1 MSTIDWI
8 IMFCTIIFIVVYGT
22 YKTRKEQTLNA
33 YLKGNNEN
41 KWWMVCLTVM
51 ATQAS
56 AITFLSVPGQA
67 YADGL
72 GFIQFYFGLPI
83 AMVLICIFFIPIYY
97 KLKVYTA
104 YEYLENRFD
113 VKTRTLTAF
122 LFLIQRS
129 FSTGITLY
137 APSIILSQLLGWG
150 LQFTVLFIG
159 ILVTLYIAAGGS
171 KAISVTHK
179 QQMLVI
185 YLGMFTAFGFL
196 IFYLSKYVSFSE
208 SLQIAGAMGKM
219 QIISDGIN
227 ENGNFNWNDRYN
239 LISGI
244 IGGLFLQLSYF
255 GTDQSQVGRYL
266 TGETARESKLGLI
279 FNGLLKIP
287 VQLFILLLG
296 VLLFV
301 FYQFNQPPVYF
312 NEQAYTQTQNSV
324 YADSLKILESKLSE
338 NINLKSA
345 ELDAFTD
352 QFQKQDADGLKIAL
366 EYLQQSFIAEKE
378 TKQNIN
384 ALITKAN
391 PEITSD
397 NDYVF
402 MHFVMN
408 FLPVGI
414 VGLLFAVIFCA
425 SMGATSSALNA
436 LSATFSVDVYKRFIN
451 RELDEKKHVLISKAS
466 AILFGAFAIGFA
478 LVCSLFDN
486 LIEAVNILGSLF
498 YGTILGVFLTAF
510 LLKTVRSNAV
520 FIAAILTQVCIFY
533 IDFSVRFHWNT
544 PTIKIGYLWYNVIGC
559 LLLMLLAY
567 LLNFV
572 VKDRKPNPNFDR
584 V

>member
-1 MSTIDWI
+1 MSAIDWI
-8 IMFCTIIFIVVYGT
+8 IMFCTIIFIVAYGT

-97 KLKVYTA
+97 KLKVFTA

-113 VKTRTLTAF
+113 VKTRTFTAS
-122 LFLIQRS
+122 LFLIQRA

-159 ILVTLYIAAGGS
+159 ILVTFYIAAGGS

-196 IFYLSKYVSFSE
+196 IYYLSEYVTFSE
-208 SLQIAGAMGKM
+208 SLKIAGAMGKM

-239 LISGI
+239 IISGI

-312 NEQAYTQTQNSV
+312 NEQAYLQTQNSV
-324 YADSLKILESKLSE
+324 YADSLKILESQLSE

-345 ELDAFTD
+345 ELDAYTN
-352 QFQKQDADGLKIAL
+352 QFQKQDAEGLKIAS
-366 EYLQQSFIAEKE
+366 EYLQESFTAEKE

-436 LSATFSVDVYKRFIN
+436 LSATFSVDIYKRFIN
-451 RELDEKKHVLISKAS
+451 RESDEKYYLFVSKVS
-466 AILFGAFAIGFA
+466 TVFFGIFAVGFA
-478 LVCSLFDN
+478 LICSLFDN

-510 LLKTVRSNAV
+510 LLKSVKSNAV
-520 FIAAILTQVCIFY
+520 FIAAILTQLFIFY
-533 IDFSVRFHWNT
+533 MDFSVRFHWNT

-572 VKDRKPNPNFDR
+572 VKDRKPDPNFDR

>member
-1 MSTIDWI
+1 MNTIDWL
-8 IMFCTIIFIVVYGT
+8 IMLGTILFIVLYGM
-22 YKTRKEQTLNA
+22 YKTRRNQNLDSF
-33 YLKGNNEN
+33 LKGNSEN
-41 KWWMVCLTVM
+41 KWWVVCISVM

-83 AMVLICIFFIPIYY
+83 AMVIICIFFIPMYY

-122 LFLIQRS
+122 LFLIQRA

-137 APSIILSQLLGWG
+137 APSIILSQLLGWS
-150 LQFTVLFIG
+150 LHFTVLFIG
-159 ILVTLYIAAGGS
+159 ILVTLYIANGGS

-185 YLGMFTAFGFL
+185 YLGMFTAFGYL
-196 IFYLSKYVSFSE
+196 IYYLSEYVNFSE
-208 SLQIAGAMGKM
+208 SLQIAGVLGKM
-219 QIISDGIN
+219 HIISDGID
-227 ENGNFNWNDRYN
+227 ENGNFNWGNRYN
-239 LISGI
+239 IISGI

-266 TGETARESKLGLI
+266 TGENARESKLGLI

-287 VQLFILLLG
+287 VQLFILLIG

-312 NEQAYTQTQNSV
+312 NEVAYEQTQNSV
-324 YADSLKILESKLSE
+324 YADSLKGLESQLKT
-338 NINLKSA
+338 NILLKEE

-352 QFQKQDADGLKIAL
+352 QFQKHDADGMELASADLKEVYVGERAVKD
-366 EYLQQSFIAEKE
+366 S
-378 TKQNIN
+378 IN
-384 ALITKAN
+384 KLITAVN
-391 PEITSD
+391 PKISSD

-408 FLPVGI
+408 YLPVGI

-451 RELDEKKHVLISKAS
+451 RQISETKHLFISKLS
-466 AILFGAFAIGFA
+466 TILFGAFAIGFA
-478 LVCSLFDN
+478 LICSLFDN

-498 YGTILGVFLTAF
+498 YGTILGIFLTAF
-510 LLKTVRSNAV
+510 ILKKVKGNAV
-520 FIAAILTQVCIFY
+520 FIAAVITQLFIFY
-533 IDFSVRFHWNT
+533 IDFSVRFDWNT
-544 PTIKIGYLWYNVIGC
+544 PTIEVGYLWYNVIAC
-559 LLLMLLAY
+559 ILLMLLA
-567 LLNFV
+567 FFITMV
-572 VKDRKPNPNFDR
+572 TKTKKPDQSIGL